1 MTSAIVLAAG
11 KGTRMRS
18 QKAKT
23 MHKVMDKPML
33 SHILTT
39 LEKLSID
46 DVVFVVGHGADSI
59 EEYYGSQVGYA
70 LQQPQLGSGHAVMM
84 ASQLKH
90 KTGKTLI
97 VSGDCPLI
105 QPETYQKLLDAN
117 DEYPLVVLTTKL
129 DNPASYGRIIR
140 NRFGDLEKIVE
151 KKDCNESELLVKEVN
166 AGIYCVDNQ
175 LLWKYLPEIGNNNAQ
190 HEYYVTDL
198 VAIFKHHGHRVGAVV
213 HDDPQELSGINTR
226 RELAAATEWLR
237 NKVNNYWMD
246 HGITLTSPR
255 ETYISTDAVIGE
267 DTVIHGNVRIE
278 GKTVIGSDNEIT
290 EGSYI
295 CDSRIGNEN
304 FLDKVVITASR
315 IGDRVNAGPWVR
327 LADCQIEDGTVIP
340 SFTDCSAERKKAET
354 ARTDFRSRYFSEGN
368 DDEKV
373 EERPFGRRRTNR
385 K

>member
-39 LEKLSID
+39 LEKLHID
-46 DVVFVVGHGADSI
+46 DVIFVVGHGADSI
-59 EEYYGSQVGYA
+59 EEYYGNKVGYA

-84 ASQLKH
+84 ASQLKY
-90 KTGKTLI
+90 KSGKTLI
-97 VSGDCPLI
+97 ISGDCPLI

-175 LLWKYLPEIGNNNAQ
+175 LLWKYLPEIDNNNAQ

-198 VAIFKHHGHRVGAVV
+198 VAIFKRHGHRVGAVV

-237 NKVNNYWMD
+237 DRINNYWMD
-246 HGITLTSPR
+246 NGVTLTSPK
-255 ETYISTDAVIGE
+255 ETYISTETVIGE

-278 GKTVIGSDNEIT
+278 GKTVIGSANEIT
-290 EGSYI
+290 EGSRI
-295 CDSRIGNEN
+295 CNSQIGSDN
-304 FLDKVVITASR
+304 FLDKVVITDSR
-315 IGDRVNAGPWVR
+315 LGNRINAGPWVR
-327 LADCQIEDGTVIP
+327 MDGCRIEDGSVIP
-340 SFTDCSAERKKAET
+340 SFTDCSAEKKPAET
-354 ARTDFRSRYFSEGN
+354 ARTDFRSRLFADRTE
-368 DDEKV
+368 ETE
-373 EERPFGRRRTNR
+373 EERPFGRRFINR